1 MGSDKK
7 KCYIAGPM
15 SGYPDFNFPAFF
27 KAEEYLKAL
36 GWVVFNPANK
46 EQEKKLDEE
55 AYKEG
60 DPDKAAKTGFDFRS
74 AYAWDLAKVV
84 EADAIYMLPGWE
96 QSPGACGE
104 HAVAVAMKKHY
115 KDEYRIIYG

>member
-7 KCYIAGPM
+7 KCYISGPM
-15 SGYPDFNFPAFF
+15 SGYPDSNFPAFY

-46 EQEKKLDEE
+46 EQEKKLDE
-55 AYKEG
+55 
-60 DPDKAAKTGFDFRS
+60 FDFRS

-96 QSPGACGE
+96 QSPGARGE

-115 KDEYRIIYG
+115 KDAYRIIYG